1 MYLYKYNMKNILF
14 LRMQIGEKI
23 SNIGDY
29 SKPQEPRPRNKGCK
43 LYREKI
49 ENCVK
54 NIINI
59 SENLD

>member
-29 SKPQEPRPRNKGCK
+29 SKPQGPRPRNKGCK